1 MKTNGVYLPG
11 DKTAHVKEWDIPEP
25 KNDEVL
31 IKIKAAALCASD
43 LSIYNGKP
51 LIEGYPSGTFITGHE
66 LCGIVKKKGP
76 FVQHLKEGD
85 RVAIIAFIGCGFCN
99 YCLGGEPNLCE
110 SVKVLGFNHHG
121 GDAEYMTVPERSC
134 LILPEEIDY
143 IVGAI
148 STDAIGNLYSTMKA
162 MNVSGDDVVVITGM
176 GPMGLSGVL
185 TATGLG
191 GTVIAVDPVESRL
204 NIAKD
209 LGAQYIIN
217 PDKEDA
223 VAFIKNI
230 TKSGADKAVDCSAS
244 ESGINTVLNSTKP
257 HGIVAQIGETGDKT
271 ISIKP
276 SSQLIWKKLSYIGS
290 WYFNLKEWVD
300 ITNFIITKIGNDKAK
315 KIVSHTYPLEEKS
328 VSEAFKLF
336 SEHKT
341 LKVVFTP

>member
-1 MKTNGVYLPG
+1 MKTKGVFLPG
-11 DKTAHVKEWDIPEP
+11 DKTAHVKEWDISGP
-25 KNDEVL
+25 KNDEILV
-31 IKIKAAALCASD
+31 KIKAAALCASD

-66 LCGIVKKKGP
+66 PCGVVEEIGP
-76 FVQHLKEGD
+76 SVQHLKKGD

-110 SVKVLGFNHHG
+110 SVKVLGFNCHG
-121 GDAEYMTVPERSC
+121 GDSEYLIIPERSC

-143 IVGAI
+143 VVGAI
-148 STDAIGNLYSTMKA
+148 STDAIGNLYSTMKE
-162 MNVSGDDVVVITGM
+162 MNVSSDDVVAITGM

-185 TATGLG
+185 VAAGLG
-191 GTVIAVDPVESRL
+191 ATVIAIDPVESRL

-217 PDKEDA
+217 PDNEDA
-223 VAFIKNI
+223 VAFIKNL
-230 TKSGADKAVDCSAS
+230 TKSGADKAVECSAS
-244 ESGINTVLNSTKP
+244 EIGINTVLNATKP
-257 HGIVAQIGETGDKT
+257 HGIVSQIGETGDRT

-290 WYFNLKEWVD
+290 WYFTLNEWIN

-315 KIVSHTYPLEEKS
+315 KLVSHIYPLEEKS